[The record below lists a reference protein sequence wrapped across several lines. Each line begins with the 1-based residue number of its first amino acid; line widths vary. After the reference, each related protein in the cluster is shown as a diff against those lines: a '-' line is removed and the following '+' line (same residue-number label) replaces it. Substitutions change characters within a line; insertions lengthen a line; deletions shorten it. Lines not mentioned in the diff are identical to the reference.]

1 MNYRTK
7 DRLAVIGGVLF
18 IALVVTLIPLG
29 IWLHVAAPCKYVDW
43 MPAKDVPTRC
53 LSIEE
58 RR

>member
-1 MNYRTK
+1 MNYKTK
-7 DRLAVIGGVLF
+7 DRLAVIFGIIFLASVLG
-18 IALVVTLIPLG
+18 LIPVS
-29 IWLHVAAPCKYVDW
+29 IWLHFAAPCKYVDW